1 MPELNLTMEV
11 EMDKL
16 IELLKSCDADS
27 CDVSMSQGMR
37 DYVTLVPETAGDP
50 EGYVVE
56 VELVE
61 GIMAL
66 IKGSNHAYVSHVYL
80 CESMFSVMGKR
91 YELGAEEREELAQI
105 VTLTLFALGAHFG
118 PNKCYLG
125 VIDLRDNGD
134 GSETSTLALHLFY
147 PDLDYPDAEEL
158 VLSEHW
164 ETAELQL

>member
-37 DYVTLVPETAGDP
+37 DHVTLVPETADDP
-50 EGYVVE
+50 EGYIPKAR
-56 VELVE
+56 

-91 YELGAEEREELAQI
+91 YELGTEEREELAQI
-105 VTLTLFALGAHFG
+105 VTLTLFALAAHFG
-118 PNKCYLG
+118 PNNCYLG
-125 VIDLRDNGD
+125 VIDTQAND
-134 GSETSTLALHLFY
+134 GSKTSTLALHLFH

-164 ETAELQL
+164 KNAESLL

>member
-27 CDVSMSQGMR
+27 YDLRVRG
-37 DYVTLVPETAGDP
+37 DGVYVTLAPETEDDP
-50 EGYVVE
+50 EE
-56 VELVE
+56 VREIELVE

>member
-27 CDVSMSQGMR
+27 YDLRVRG
-37 DYVTLVPETAGDP
+37 DGVYVTLVPETADDP
-50 EGYVVE
+50 EEEVRE